1 MILINELYDL
11 LIAQTRADKRGLS
24 VSIDEF
30 NLFIKVINERIYSGY
45 YKKFEES
52 NEISASLGKFKEFME
67 AVSLV
72 SGVGSLPTDF
82 KSLIGKPRYLSSG
95 SYISVDLVSTLELI
109 ERQEDY
115 LTQPTLTHP
124 VCQLG
129 GMDAND
135 RLQINVYPNTIAT
148 VYVDYLRTPNI
159 PFLDYYINDTTL
171 ESTYMLNAASV
182 VIPSGYTYRDGTAGS
197 GVAVASQ
204 TVDLEWDE
212 EDLPMILAMLSQMV
226 GLSLPSQELIE
237 VGNAEELK
245 NSN

>member
-1 MILINELYDL
+1 
-11 LIAQTRADKRGLS
+11 
-24 VSIDEF
+24 
-30 NLFIKVINERIYSGY
+30 
-45 YKKFEES
+45 
-52 NEISASLGKFKEFME
+52 ME

-148 VYVDYLRTPNI
+148 VYVDYLRTPIYHFWIITSMI
-159 PFLDYYINDTTL
+159 PH
-171 ESTYMLNAASV
+171 
-182 VIPSGYTYRDGTAGS
+182 
-197 GVAVASQ
+197 
-204 TVDLEWDE
+204 
-212 EDLPMILAMLSQMV
+212 
-226 GLSLPSQELIE
+226 LSLLIC
-237 VGNAEELK
+237 
-245 NSN
+245 SMQHQW